1 MKKVK
6 LNENSYKR
14 LRSALMNEISVGTVN
29 NASQRLDTI
38 FYHLSNAF
46 DAFYG
51 ELEEAIYTVRWE
63 SNENEMK
70 TNPHLDKI
78 KEYAD
83 AIQAILDTKMKQGE
97 KFQSEVEKIDGKKF
111 YNSEDS
117 KNNYLDDVELRDAQN
132 KFPKI

>member
-1 MKKVK
+1 
-6 LNENSYKR
+6 
-14 LRSALMNEISVGTVN
+14 MNEISVGTVN
-29 NASQRLDTI
+29 NASRRLDTI
-38 FYHLSNAF
+38 FYHLNNAF
-46 DAFYG
+46 DSFYG
-51 ELEEAIYTVRWE
+51 ELEEAIYTVQWE

-83 AIQAILDTKMKQGE
+83 AIQAILDTKIKQGE
-97 KFQSEVEKIDGKKF
+97 KFQSEVENIDGKKF

-117 KNNYLDDVELRDAQN
+117 KNNYLDDIELRDAQN

>member
-29 NASQRLDTI
+29 NASRRLDTI
-38 FYHLSNAF
+38 FYHLNNAF
-46 DAFYG
+46 DSFYG
-51 ELEEAIYTVRWE
+51 ELEEAIYTVQWE
-63 SNENEMK
+63 SKENEMK

-83 AIQAILDTKMKQGE
+83 AIQAILDTKIKQGE
-97 KFQSEVEKIDGKKF
+97 KFQSEVENIDGKKF

-117 KNNYLDDVELRDAQN
+117 KNNYLDDIELRDAQN